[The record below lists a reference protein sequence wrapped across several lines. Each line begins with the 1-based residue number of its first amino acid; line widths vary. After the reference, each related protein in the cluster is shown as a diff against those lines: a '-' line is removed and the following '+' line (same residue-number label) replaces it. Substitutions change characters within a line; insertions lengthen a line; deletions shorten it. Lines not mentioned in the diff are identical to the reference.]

1 MALIPGASRSPIA
14 RASGFTLME
23 LLIALAMVGLITLLL
38 FSALRIGARTWDSVD
53 LVAERTGAL
62 RLARDFLQGALSQA
76 RGVTLS
82 YDGNIV
88 WVFAG
93 DGERLEFVAPLAERV
108 GVPGLYVLRLALE
121 DNGDTSDLILTRW
134 LIHPEVLEGG
144 REVPPWAP
152 LEATGRF
159 ARSSDLMDLDVA
171 GGAYGRTRLLEDVD
185 AFGIEYF
192 GLLEGEIEPDWHE
205 EWVEQKVLPW
215 LVRIRLTIVGQD
227 WPDLI
232 VALPAQ
238 EP

>member
-1 MALIPGASRSPIA
+1 
-14 RASGFTLME
+14 ME

-53 LVAERTGAL
+53 RVAERTGAL

-82 YDGNIV
+82 YDGESV
-88 WVFAG
+88 WAFSG

-121 DNGDTSDLILTRW
+121 DNGDTSDLVLTRW

-144 REVPPWAP
+144 DEVPPWAP
-152 LEATGRF
+152 LGMRVGF
-159 ARSSDLMDLDVA
+159 ARSSDPMDLDAA

-192 GLLEGEIEPDWHE
+192 GFLEGEIEPDWHA
-205 EWVEQKVLPW
+205 EWVDQKTLPL
-215 LVRIRLTIVGQD
+215 LVRIRLMMVGQD